1 MQSSLP
7 KQSISTHKNNSNN
20 EHTVNQLPSQLH
32 TNHCN
37 EIEKRPRKKTTF
49 QWSITSLKSQQIV
62 NCDDFTVK
70 VNI

>member
-1 MQSSLP
+1 MQSTLP

-20 EHTVNQLPSQLH
+20 EHTVNQLPSQSNI
-32 TNHCN
+32 NHN
-37 EIEKRPRKKTTF
+37 EIEKRPRKKPTF